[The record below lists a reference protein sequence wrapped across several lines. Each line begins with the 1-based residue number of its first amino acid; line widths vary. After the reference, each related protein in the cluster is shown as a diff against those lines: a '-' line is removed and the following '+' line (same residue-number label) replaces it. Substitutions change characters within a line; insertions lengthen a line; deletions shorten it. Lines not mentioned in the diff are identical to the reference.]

1 MSTKNAVFAIITAL
15 LFGAG
20 IGSLVIYQ
28 GIYTMKK
35 DLAFKLSEPLLFLSP
50 DGSQHHLLPAGA
62 TLFFQKGYDEGHA
75 IYAMEVVFKGKF
87 EAERIT
93 DLQQAEPLWVDTIY
107 DTDLKELVKNYPIS
121 KDDLVRILKARK
133 MTRDDLADIVRDWKD

>member
-1 MSTKNAVFAIITAL
+1 
-15 LFGAG
+15 
-20 IGSLVIYQ
+20 
-28 GIYTMKK
+28 MKK
-35 DLAFKLSEPLLFLSP
+35 DLAFKLSEPLLFLSS
-50 DGSQHHLLPAGA
+50 DGSHHHLLPAGA

-107 DTDLKELVKNYPIS
+107 DTDLQELVKNYPIS

-133 MTRDDLADIVRDWKD
+133 MTRDDLADIVRNWKD